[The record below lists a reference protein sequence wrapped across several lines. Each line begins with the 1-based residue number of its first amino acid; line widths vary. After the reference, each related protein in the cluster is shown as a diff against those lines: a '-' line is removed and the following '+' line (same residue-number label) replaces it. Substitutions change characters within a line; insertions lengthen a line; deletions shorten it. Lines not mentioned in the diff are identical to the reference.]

1 MKLRIILEAPL
12 TPYHHLI
19 KYSIL
24 IHFFLNCLLNL
35 FLLSL
40 LTAGKGKAGGG
51 ADLAEKPRIQL

>member
-40 LTAGKGKAGGG
+40 LTA
-51 ADLAEKPRIQL
+51 PIPIQIPGLLRRLPH